1 MRILHCLSIAATAL
15 LLAGCAANVSKPA
28 PEARSALAPSGTLRG
43 AVLLNT
49 ALQVS
54 RTGASGEL
62 QGVAIDLGRELAR
75 RLGVGY
81 TPVAYQSIEQLMAGA
96 KSAQWD
102 IAFMAVDRSRD
113 GVVDYVAPVMD
124 VEMGYLVPE
133 SSTLLSIESVDQPG
147 NRIVVAGSGGTDLL
161 LSRLTKNAQIV
172 RASGVSGLVDA
183 LRTGKADAA
192 AANKP
197 TLYAD
202 AEKLPGSRV
211 LDGRITAAQYAIV
224 TRKGQNAAAG
234 AYLRQF
240 VEEVKNDGLIKSAI
254 AKAGLRGVGVAAGR

>member
-1 MRILHCLSIAATAL
+1 MLFR
-15 LLAGCAANVSKPA
+15 
-28 PEARSALAPSGTLRG
+28 
-43 AVLLNT
+43 
-49 ALQVS
+49 
-54 RTGASGEL
+54 
-62 QGVAIDLGRELAR
+62 
-75 RLGVGY
+75 
-81 TPVAYQSIEQLMAGA
+81 
-96 KSAQWD
+96 
-102 IAFMAVDRSRD
+102 
-113 GVVDYVAPVMD
+113 
-124 VEMGYLVPE
+124 
-133 SSTLLSIESVDQPG
+133 SSTSYSNCI
-147 NRIVVAGSGGTDLL
+147 RIVVAGSGGTDLL
-161 LSRLTKNAQIV
+161 LSRLTKSAQIV
-172 RASGVSGLVDA
+172 RASGVSGLIDA

-240 VEEVKNDGLIKSAI
+240 VEEIKNDGLIKSAI